1 VLRAQASGV
10 RLRSRTALRW
20 LAAICPAVRP
30 GVLARQRGADSENR
44 TRVSG
49 LATRCLTVRPCPL
62 NLVPA
67 AGLEPASFRVRSA
80 APLHSAPRGHVSFWS
95 GRGDSNSHLQLGR
108 LRPCRW
114 ATPAHVSKSWRPW
127 LESNQQ
133 DAGLE
138 SAPVPPPH
146 GQRLLGG
153 CRESNPDLPVHS
165 RASCQLNE
173 HPRTPTNW
181 SCEPDSNRHPS
192 DTGRPVTL

>member
-1 VLRAQASGV
+1 MLRAHASGV
-10 RLRSRTALRW
+10 RRGAGSRCDGLQPSARPSGPAYSCDNVERTASIE
-20 LAAICPAVRP
+20 LASPDWRP
-30 GVLARQRGADSENR
+30 G
-44 TRVSG
+44 
-49 LATRCLTVRPCPL
+49 
-62 NLVPA
+62 
-67 AGLEPASFRVRSA
+67 ASPFGHVRSIWYPRQDSNLHDSA
-80 APLHSAPRGHVSFWS
+80 FVARPLHSAPRGHVSFWS